1 MDCVEQQGSSWNQ
14 GGIIT
19 DTFPVFK
26 TVDTAVDRIEFD
38 LDFIF

>member
-19 DTFPVFK
+19 DLYPVK
-26 TVDTAVDRIEFD
+26 ITIDKGMDKLEFE